1 MHVPAVIWLG
11 SGLDD
16 VDLPALRKKSST
28 HFTHDNLVHTIL
40 GFMEIKTKLYR
51 PALDI
56 LDGTKKPE

>member
-1 MHVPAVIWLG
+1 MPAVIWLG